1 MNNLEFDLCKDT
13 IRKMVRIGMLHRNIF
28 ERNISNMG
36 IHHSQHHLLMYIAK
50 EGEVISQKLLAEK
63 FCVTPA
69 AIARTLKELE
79 IDGYIERCSIENDS
93 RCNKIVITEKG
104 REIVRKSQQFFKE
117 VDISAFQ
124 DFLSDDFNYFNAL
137 LDKMQARLLEE
148 YNENVCV
155 RKLDEKQKNN

>member
-1 MNNLEFDLCKDT
+1 MHNIEFEQSKDT

-50 EGEVISQKLLAEK
+50 EGEVSSQKLLAEK

-79 IDGYIERCSIENDS
+79 IDGYIERASIENDS
-93 RCNKIVITEKG
+93 RCNKIIITKKG
-104 REIVRKSQQFFKE
+104 KDIVNKSHQVFKE

-124 DFLSDDFNYFNAL
+124 EFTNEEFILFNEL
-137 LDKMQARLLEE
+137 LDKMQTRLLDK
-148 YNENVCV
+148 YNENMCV
-155 RKLDEKQKNN
+155 RKTDEKE

>member
-1 MNNLEFDLCKDT
+1 MKDIDFELCKDT
-13 IRKMVRIGMLHRNIF
+13 IRKMVRIGILHRSIF
-28 ERNISNMG
+28 ERNISDMG

-50 EGEVISQKLLAEK
+50 QGEVNSQKLLAEK

-79 IDGYIERCSIENDS
+79 TDGFVERCSIENDS

-104 REIVRKSQQFFKE
+104 KEIVRKSHQFFKE

-124 DFLSDDFNYFNAL
+124 DFSSEDFDLFNAL
-137 LDKMQARLLEE
+137 LDKMQVRLLEE
-148 YNENVCV
+148 YDENVCV
-155 RKLDEKQKNN
+155 RKSDEK